1 MRRLPSLFCSS
12 AIVLLAAAQPVN
24 AQRTVDEYITKA
36 MRESE
41 IPGLSLAVLK
51 NGKII
56 KAAGYGVS
64 DIETG
69 TAATPQT
76 VYKAAS
82 ISKQFIAAAVMLLVQ
97 DGKLSLD
104 DSAAKFLASPPESWK
119 GITIRKLLTHTSG
132 LTRDPT
138 DYEPYRERPIADVI
152 QSAYSLP
159 LAFQPGERFQYSN
172 LGYYVLAEIIT
183 RASGK
188 PWNVFIAERLFA
200 PARMTSTRLTSTT
213 EIIPHRASGYKPTDI
228 GGMIKGEEW
237 IAVRPSGA
245 FLSTVLDLAKW
256 DAFLDGKSPLT
267 AASLREMWT
276 PATLASGAKADY
288 GFGWYV
294 NSYFGRRGECAR
306 GQYPGFRADFERF
319 PDDKL
324 TVILMTNNEYAR
336 VETLA
341 LKIAGYYATT
351 LETPPFALTAQTDA
365 APATGKPVTITVI
378 AKDGGKA
385 APESILEVEIWDSS
399 DNSVFKEH
407 RSNESFAAG
416 EAKTYT
422 FTWTPAKPGKYT
434 VSISAFG
441 PNWNPPYAF
450 NPKSLV
456 INVN

>member
-1 MRRLPSLFCSS
+1 MSRLAFLRCSV
-12 AIVLLAAAQPVN
+12 AIAMLAALPPAN
-24 AQRTVDEYITKA
+24 AQRTVDDYIKKA
-36 MRESE
+36 MQESH

-64 DIETG
+64 DVET
-69 TAATPQT
+69 ATPATAQT

-82 ISKQFIAAAVMLLVQ
+82 ISKQFIAAGILLLAQ

-104 DSAAKFLASPPESWK
+104 DSAAKFLPSAPETWK

-132 LTRDPT
+132 LTRDPK
-138 DYEPYRERPIADVI
+138 DYEPYRERPIAEVI
-152 QSAYSLP
+152 QSTYGLP
-159 LAFQPGERFQYSN
+159 LVFQPGERFQYSN
-172 LGYYVLAEIIT
+172 LGYYLLAEIIT
-183 RASGK
+183 KASGK
-188 PWNVFIAERLFA
+188 PWNVFLAERLFV
-200 PARMTSTRLTSTT
+200 PAGMTSTRLTSTT
-213 EIIPHRASGYKPTDI
+213 DIIPHRASGYKPTAK
-228 GGMIKGEEW
+228 GMIKGEEW

-256 DAFLDGKSPLT
+256 DAFLDGKNPLT
-267 AASLREMWT
+267 STSLREMWT
-276 PATLASGAKADY
+276 PVKLNSGAAADY

-294 NSYFGRRGECAR
+294 NSFLGRAR
-306 GQYPGFRADFERF
+306 IHHDGQFPGFRADFERF

-324 TVILMTNNEYAR
+324 SVILLTNNEYAR

-351 LETPPFALTAQTDA
+351 LQTPPFTLTAQTDGV
-365 APATGKPVTITVI
+365 PASGNPVPLRVI
-378 AKDGGKA
+378 AKDGGKP
-385 APESILEVEIWDSS
+385 APESILEVEIWDAADKSA
-399 DNSVFKEH
+399 FKEH

-416 EAKTYT
+416 EAKTFT

-434 VSISAFG
+434 VSLSIFG
-441 PNWNPPYAF
+441 PKWNPPYAF
-450 NPKSLV
+450 NPKALT